1 MAQVRQSNTFS
12 GLVVRLD
19 RGFPLVRLED
29 GREIRCEHA
38 IALVK
43 GKDVRACV
51 GDNVAIEIPDGH
63 DKGIIADVLPRRT
76 SFVRKDPTERSL
88 PQTLAANFDIVLIAQ
103 PIKDVNL
110 RRLERELVLAHETG
124 ADVGI
129 ILTKADLA
137 EGGEVEQVVSE
148 VGELAG
154 DDKVFVLSAADDTTV
169 EAVRAYI
176 ADGNRIAILIG
187 RSGVGKSTLVNLLV
201 GHEVQATTPVRERD
215 GKGRHTTVSREML
228 DLPGGGSVV
237 DMPGVRGLGLW
248 DAAAGIA
255 ATFPEIEAAALECRF
270 RDCSHNSEP
279 GCAVRA
285 GLETGDLSAVRVD
298 SFKRLQAEQAD
309 ILQRRTESNWRN

>member
-1 MAQVRQSNTFS
+1 MAQVQQSNTFS

-51 GDNVAIEIPDGH
+51 GDNVTIEIPDGH
-63 DKGIIADVLPRRT
+63 DKGIIADVLERRT

-129 ILTKADLA
+129 ILTKADLVK
-137 EGGEVEQVVSE
+137 GGEVERVVSE

-154 DDKVFVLSAADDTTV
+154 DDRVFVLSAADDATV

-176 ADGNRIAILIG
+176 AEGNRIAILIG

-285 GLETGDLSAVRVD
+285 ALESGELSAVRVD
-298 SFKRLQAEQAD
+298 SYKRLQAEQAE
-309 ILQRRTESNWRN
+309 ILQRRTESSWRN

>member
-1 MAQVRQSNTFS
+1 MAQVQQSNTFS

-51 GDNVAIEIPDGH
+51 GDNVTIEIPDGH
-63 DKGIIADVLPRRT
+63 DKGIIADVLERRT

-137 EGGEVEQVVSE
+137 EGGEVERVVSE

-154 DDKVFVLSAADDTTV
+154 DDRVFVLSAADDATV

-176 ADGNRIAILIG
+176 AEGNRIAILIG

-248 DAAAGIA
+248 DASAGIA

-285 GLETGDLSAVRVD
+285 ALESGELSAVRVD
-298 SFKRLQAEQAD
+298 SYKRLQAEQAE
-309 ILQRRTESNWRN
+309 ILQRRTESSWRN

>member
-1 MAQVRQSNTFS
+1 MAQVQQSNTFS

-51 GDNVAIEIPDGH
+51 GDNVTIEIPDGH
-63 DKGIIADVLPRRT
+63 DKGIIADVLERRT

-137 EGGEVEQVVSE
+137 EGGEVERVVSE

-154 DDKVFVLSAADDTTV
+154 DDRVFVLSAADDASV

-176 ADGNRIAILIG
+176 AEGNRIAILIG

-248 DAAAGIA
+248 DASAGIA

-285 GLETGDLSAVRVD
+285 ALESGELSAVRVD
-298 SFKRLQAEQAD
+298 SYKRLQAEQAE
-309 ILQRRTESNWRN
+309 ILQRRTESSWRN

>member
-43 GKDVRACV
+43 GKDGRACV
-51 GDNVAIEIPDGH
+51 GDNVTIEIPEGH

-285 GLETGDLSAVRVD
+285 GLEAGDLSTVRVD
-298 SFKRLQAEQAD
+298 SYKRLQAEQAD